1 MTETAHRVAAWR
13 ETGRTGSS
21 SKTMAAHLM
30 GETVP
35 SPSYPHDAAD
45 FGRCLGL
52 LEAVPEFRDRIKEL
66 ADLGGYVGEVWG
78 ALAENWATLEELHG
92 QLPESCTTAMK
103 AIIHPIEQESGRV
116 VRLSGNASLHL
127 PDNPLGNMMKEGME
141 ISYAVA
147 VKACVDAGAVTHT
160 IIQRAT
166 GLNTEMQAQ
175 IIQRMTKDG
184 LVEASGKNGKLVL
197 TKKAMQA
204 IGIADKVQ
212 EIAEA
217 TGKPATQVL
226 DAAKKAV
233 GIGHNSG
240 EKSVDNQEELMKAAK
255 GTAEGE
261 ISGKRLKSFI
271 ERIERLEEEK
281 RTLGEDVRDVYSE
294 AKSTGLEPKIMRKIV
309 ALRRANLEK
318 RREEQ
323 ELLDLYMAAIGM
335 AE

>member
-1 MTETAHRVAAWR
+1 MTETAQRVAAWR

-45 FGRCLGL
+45 FGRCLAL
-52 LEAVPEFRDRIKEL
+52 LDAVPEFRARIGEMAEL
-66 ADLGGYVGEVWG
+66 SGYVGEVWG

-92 QLPESCTTAMK
+92 QMPESCTTAMK
-103 AIIHPIEQESGRV
+103 AILKPIEEASGRV
-116 VRLSGNASLHL
+116 VRLGGNASLHL

-141 ISYAVA
+141 ISYAAA
-147 VKACVDAGAVTHT
+147 VKACVDAGEVTHT

-184 LVEASGKNGKLVL
+184 LVEPTGKNGKLLL
-197 TKKAMQA
+197 TKKAIQA

-217 TGKPATQVL
+217 TGKPAAQVL

-240 EKSVDNQEELMKAAK
+240 EKAVDKQEEMMNQAK

-261 ISGKRLKSFI
+261 ISGQRLKSFI
-271 ERIERLEEEK
+271 ERVERLEEEK

-294 AKSTGLEPKIMRKIV
+294 AKSQGFEPKIMRKIV
-309 ALRRANLEK
+309 ALRRSNLEK

-323 ELLDLYMAAIGM
+323 EILDLYMAAIGM